1 MNPDQLD
8 LARRLAA
15 HPRFEWRS
23 GMRAMYDPA
32 PFCYGTDRIDEDG
45 WRPDHCDYIGRPDGW
60 PDAKREAW
68 PDLTDAATGGVLLD
82 VLRPGYLEYFPEE
95 HIWLTR
101 KKPAPDA
108 PYHVGKALAEACAR
122 ALLAEWGEG

>member
-15 HPRFEWRS
+15 RTQFKQLMFYR
-23 GMRAMYDPA
+23 
-32 PFCYGTDRIDEDG
+32 EDG
-45 WRPDHCDYIGRPDGW
+45 GKAVAASDHESGLGRGVPLLQDHNHKLGQPPSSDW
-60 PDAKREAW
+60 I

-82 VLRPGYLEYFPEE
+82 MLRPGYLEYFPEE

-108 PYHVGKALAEACAR
+108 PYHAGKALAEACAR
-122 ALLAEWGEG
+122 ALLAEWGDA